1 VAGADPR
8 PAHLVP
14 AGWWTRRAIEA
25 VGWLLAAAGLAALV
39 LPGPGLLFLVAGLAV
54 LSPRYPWAKRIL
66 VPVKARAILLAARGA
81 KTWPRIVLRTL
92 LIYTFRRYRTPS
104 VDPKSDPTP

>member
-14 AGWWTRRAIEA
+14 AGWWKRRAIEA
-25 VGWLLAAAGLAALV
+25 VGWLLFAAGLAALV
-39 LPGPGLLFLVAGLAV
+39 LPGPGLLFLVAGLA
-54 LSPRYPWAKRIL
+54 
-66 VPVKARAILLAARGA
+66 LA
-81 KTWPRIVLRTL
+81 L
-92 LIYTFRRYRTPS
+92 LIYTFRRYRIPS